1 MENQFIAGKYA
12 KGKIKENRNLL
23 IKLCKLRDLLITNT
37 ILKQKTSQQTTRTL
51 PLPPK
56 LPCKN
61 PYQNQIDHINP
72 YRNQIY
78 HILVKESS
86 KLKFFF
92 SIMMMFTRNKT
103 IKIYATVPR
112 RQYTVLSG
120 KNQNLKC

>member
-78 HILVKESS
+78 HILVKASS
-86 KLKFFF
+86 NLKIFGVKIFDSNSFNIKFKSFFF
-92 SIMMMFTRNKT
+92 YNDDVYK
-103 IKIYATVPR
+103 K
-112 RQYTVLSG
+112 
-120 KNQNLKC
+120 